1 VRKYAVASH
10 AVLSEHF
17 FTYKEIFHDC
27 SPLREKIT
35 NSIHFG
41 FNQTVIDD
49 FLVQLGSLIDNLE
62 KIYTQHHEGTAVK
75 FGKKHSVAKENP
87 KATKMPKAID
97 VFEFDPDC
105 DTDSVKHIMAEV
117 EYHIMQH
124 NKDEQLQQLLQ
135 VDNTTPSDVLQPDV
149 VVEGDR
155 KPAAIPLTKVVDR
168 HEIKSQPDMVEEGTA
183 VTLQEIMTFFGIQI
197 YFML

>member
-1 VRKYAVASH
+1 MCKYAVAIHS
-10 AVLSEHF
+10 VLWAHF
-17 FTYKEIFHDC
+17 FTYKDVFHNRT
-27 SPLREKIT
+27 PLREKIT

-41 FNQTVIDD
+41 FNQAVIDD
-49 FLVQLGSLIDNLE
+49 ILVQLGSLIDNLE
-62 KIYTQHHEGTAVK
+62 IIYTQHRKCTAVK
-75 FGKKHSVAKENP
+75 FGNKCSVAKENP

-183 VTLQEIMTFFGIQI
+183 VTLQEIMSFFGIQI
-197 YFML
+197 NFML